1 MQLEIKD
8 LYKRYDTS
16 KDYAL
21 KGISLSIEKGEFISV
36 LGLSGSG
43 KSTLI
48 RCINRLI
55 EPTLGNIFF
64 NGEDI
69 LEFNKGKLKKY
80 RQRVGMIFQNYN
92 LIDRLD
98 VITNVLVG
106 RFGYKSFIEILGKK
120 FDEKEI
126 EMAKIALKTV
136 ELEKYMSVKVRDL
149 SGGQQQRVG
158 IARALVQEPDIIL
171 GDEPVSSL
179 DPITSVFVMEL
190 LKKIN
195 KEKNITMIIN
205 LHSIELAKRFSTRI
219 IGINKGKI
227 VFDGPPNQL
236 DEERIKCIYLKEA

>member
-8 LYKRYDTS
+8 LYKRYNTS
-16 KDYAL
+16 QDYAL
-21 KGISLSIEKGEFISV
+21 KGISLSIKKGEFISI

-55 EPTLGNIFF
+55 EPTSGNIFF
-64 NGEDI
+64 NGEDV
-69 LEFNKGKLKKY
+69 LKFDKRKLKKY

-92 LIDRLD
+92 LINRLD

-106 RFGYKSFIEILGKK
+106 RFGYKSFLEILSKK
-120 FDEKEI
+120 FNEKEI

-136 ELEKYMSVKVRDL
+136 ELEKYINVKVRDL

-227 VFDGPPNQL
+227 VFDGPPEQL
-236 DEERIKCIYLKEA
+236 DEDMIKCIYLKEN